1 MSIFN
6 SLLKGEQDA
15 TSHHS
20 GWLALMREKI
30 WVRIKYEKEMIPS
43 YDALERHWKHS
54 CWVQCVWNQATSN
67 NIIYP
72 VLHGNGWKQVDSTT
86 LAIDWDSDSNVTT
99 IRDRVAL
106 IQKGCGCK
114 TGCQTNRCKCK
125 KSNHACGP
133 GCKCQSCTNLPQ
145 TSPPSQ
151 VANLD
156 QESSSESELDFT
168 DYEVD
173 NIMEEVFG
181 DRGETDSDI
190 SVSTEDNEDM
200 DLD

>member
-1 MSIFN
+1 
-6 SLLKGEQDA
+6 
-15 TSHHS
+15 
-20 GWLALMREKI
+20 
-30 WVRIKYEKEMIPS
+30 
-43 YDALERHWKHS
+43 
-54 CWVQCVWNQATSN
+54 
-67 NIIYP
+67 
-72 VLHGNGWKQVDSTT
+72 
-86 LAIDWDSDSNVTT
+86 
-99 IRDRVAL
+99 VAL

-145 TSPPSQ
+145 TPPPSQ

-181 DRGETDSDI
+181 DCGETDSDI
-190 SVSTEDNEDM
+190 SVSTEDKEDM